1 MPDTAEVGSTEST
14 APVSTPAVA
23 VQWVLATALLSGGVL
38 AAALAL
44 GGGGPQE
51 VPAGLPDAGRLTGWG
66 LPVVRLLVD
75 SSAVATV
82 GLLLTG
88 VFLLPSPQGR
98 LAGLALRAVRAAGLL
113 AAAWA
118 LLSVLQLLLMVSD
131 AFAVPLSD
139 TFGAGMLS
147 GFALETSTG
156 RALLGQALLAAFVA
170 VAARLTLATRE
181 GAALLAVAVAAMA
194 PPVLTGHSAA
204 AGSHNLAVVSLLV
217 HVVAVAA
224 WVGGLLGLG
233 WVAWRGSK
241 RFPSAL
247 SRFSVLA
254 AWCLALVV
262 VSGTLNAAVRL
273 REPSALLSGSYGA
286 LVLVKVAA
294 LVLLGALGWQHR
306 RGSVAALTHRDDVD
320 GQAAPG
326 EERRARVAFVR
337 LAALELT
344 LMAVTMAVAVA
355 LSRTP
360 TPGGSGP
367 LDMAVELTG
376 RSLPVAPTPW
386 RLVASY
392 YPDGLGML
400 IVGLC
405 AALYLRGLLVLRRRG
420 DRWPLGRTAAWFTG
434 LVVLAWATF
443 GGLGLYAHVLFSAH
457 MVSHMVLSMV
467 VPVLLVLGA
476 PMTLALRTLPGARL
490 PGEQGPRQLLLAML
504 HSRISRVLTFPLTAL
519 ALFVASL
526 YALYFSSLFDT
537 LMGSH
542 LGHAAMELHFLAVGC
557 LFFHVL
563 IGIDPSPRRREPL
576 VSFVLLMAAFA
587 LHAFFAVALMAET
600 TILGETYYRQLSRPY
615 QTDLLADQYVGAQL
629 SWALGELPL
638 TLVMLAIF
646 VQWVRG
652 DLRTAAGQ
660 QRQEARRA
668 ARTAATSSG
677 TASGTASGDRAEAP
691 LDEHEQYNAYL
702 RRLAE
707 HERSTSR
714 RR

>member
-1 MPDTAEVGSTEST
+1 MPDTAEVASPETSPSLTST
-14 APVSTPAVA
+14 AGA

-38 AAALAL
+38 AAALAW
-44 GGGGPQE
+44 GGGAPQE

-66 LPVVRLLVD
+66 LPAVRLLVD
-75 SSAVATV
+75 STAVATV

-88 VFLLPSPQGR
+88 VFLLPSPEGR
-98 LAGLALRAVRAAGLL
+98 MAGLALRAVRAAGAV

-118 LLSVLQLLLMVSD
+118 LLGVVQLLLMVSD
-131 AFAVPLSD
+131 AFAVPLSGI
-139 TFGAGMLS
+139 FGSGMLS
-147 GFALETSTG
+147 GFALETTTG
-156 RALLGQALLAAFVA
+156 RALLAQALLAACVA
-170 VAARLTLATRE
+170 VAARLSLSTRE
-181 GAALLAVAVAAMA
+181 GAALLLVALAAMA

-204 AGSHNLAVVSLLV
+204 AGSHNLAVMSLLV

-241 RFPSAL
+241 RFPAAL
-247 SRFSVLA
+247 TRFSTMA
-254 AWCLALVV
+254 AWCLALVA
-262 VSGTLNAAVRL
+262 VSGALNAAVRL
-273 REPSALLSGSYGA
+273 REPSALLSSPYGT
-286 LVLVKVAA
+286 LVLVKAAA
-294 LVLLGALGWQHR
+294 LVMLGALGWQHR
-306 RGSVAALTHRDDVD
+306 RRSVATLTRGDDHGD
-320 GQAAPG
+320 SAAQAS
-326 EERRARVAFVR
+326 ARPVRLAFVR

-344 LMAVTMAVAVA
+344 LMAVTMAVAVG

-360 TPGGSGP
+360 TPAGAGP

-376 RSLPVAPTPW
+376 RSLPAAPTPW

-400 IVGLC
+400 LVGLG
-405 AALYLRGLLVLRRRG
+405 AALYLQGLLVLRRRG

-434 LVVLAWATF
+434 LAVLAWATV

-490 PGEQGPRQLLLAML
+490 PGEQGPRQLLLAVL
-504 HSRISRVLTFPLTAL
+504 HSRVSRVLTFPLTAL

-537 LMGSH
+537 LMASH

-600 TILGETYYRQLSRPY
+600 RVLGQTYYTQLERPY
-615 QTDLLADQYVGAQL
+615 RTDLLADQYLGAQM

-668 ARTAATSSG
+668 ASGATAAAG
-677 TASGTASGDRAEAP
+677 TASPEAPQAP

-707 HERSTSR
+707 HERSSSR
-714 RR
+714 HR

>member
-1 MPDTAEVGSTEST
+1 MPETAQVASTEST
-14 APVSTPAVA
+14 GPLTSKAAA

-51 VPAGLPDAGRLTGWG
+51 VPAGLPDAGGLTGWG
-66 LPVVRLLVD
+66 LPAVRLLVD
-75 SSAVATV
+75 SAAVATV

-98 LAGLALRAVRAAGLL
+98 MAGLALRAVRATGPL

-118 LLSVLQLLLMVSD
+118 VLCALQLLLLVSD
-131 AFAVPLSD
+131 AFAVPLPD
-139 TFGAGMLS
+139 TFGSGMLS
-147 GFALETSTG
+147 GYALETSSG
-156 RALLGQALLAAFVA
+156 RALLAQALLAAFVA

-181 GAALLAVAVAAMA
+181 GAALLVVALAAMA

-247 SRFSVLA
+247 TRFSTMA
-254 AWCLALVV
+254 AWCLALVAL
-262 VSGTLNAAVRL
+262 SGTLNAAVRL
-273 REPSALLSGSYGA
+273 REPSALVSGSYGA

-294 LVLLGALGWQHR
+294 LVLLGVLGWQQR
-306 RGSVAALTHRDDVD
+306 RRSVAALTHADDHGD
-320 GQAAPG
+320 GAAQGAARPV
-326 EERRARVAFVR
+326 RRAFVR

-376 RSLPVAPTPW
+376 RSLPEAPSPW

-400 IVGLC
+400 IVGLG
-405 AALYLRGLLVLRRRG
+405 AALYLRGLLALRRRG
-420 DRWPLGRTAAWFTG
+420 DSWPIGRTAAWLTG
-434 LVVLAWATF
+434 LVVLAWATV

-490 PGEQGPRQLLLAML
+490 PGEQGPRQLLLAVL
-504 HSRISRVLTFPLTAL
+504 HSRVARVLTFPLTAL

-576 VSFVLLMAAFA
+576 VSVVLLMAAFA

-600 TILGETYYRQLSRPY
+600 SVLGEAYYSQLGRPY
-615 QTDLLADQYVGAQL
+615 HTDLLADQYVGAQL

-660 QRQEARRA
+660 RRQEARRA
-668 ARTAATSSG
+668 ASTAAAAAG
-677 TASGTASGDRAEAP
+677 TAPTGAAEAP

-714 RR
+714 HR

>member
-1 MPDTAEVGSTEST
+1 MSDTASATSTQSST
-14 APVSTPAVA
+14 LTSRAATLL
-23 VQWVLATALLSGGVL
+23 WLIATALLSAGVL
-38 AAALAL
+38 TAALAV
-44 GGGGPQE
+44 GGGAPQKA
-51 VPAGLPDAGRLTGWG
+51 PAGLTDAGRLTGWG
-66 LPVVRLLVD
+66 LPAVRLLVD
-75 SSAVATV
+75 SASVATV

-88 VFLLPSPQGR
+88 VLLLPSPEGR
-98 LAGLALRAVRAAGLL
+98 IAGLALRAVRAAGPV
-113 AAAWA
+113 AAVWA
-118 LLSVLQLLLMVSD
+118 VLCVGQLLLAVSD
-131 AFAVPLSD
+131 AFGIPLSE
-139 TFGAGMLS
+139 TFGGGLLS

-156 RALLGQALLAAFVA
+156 RALLAQALLAASVA
-170 VAARLTLATRE
+170 VASRLTLTTRE
-181 GAALLAVAVAAMA
+181 GVTLLAVAVAAMA
-194 PPVLTGHSAA
+194 PPVLTGHAAA
-204 AGSHNLAVVSLLV
+204 AGSHNLAIVSLLV

-241 RFPSAL
+241 RFPAAL
-247 SRFSVLA
+247 TRFSSMA
-254 AWCLALVV
+254 AWCLALVAI
-262 VSGTLNAAVRL
+262 SGTLNAAVRL
-273 REPSALLSGSYGA
+273 GAPSALLASSYGA
-286 LVLVKVAA
+286 LVLVKLAGLVA
-294 LVLLGALGWQHR
+294 LGALGWQHR
-306 RGSVAALTHRDDVD
+306 RRSVAVLTRASSNGEDEQDGSVVPRLV
-320 GQAAPG
+320 
-326 EERRARVAFVR
+326 RVTFVR

-360 TPGGSGP
+360 TPGGSGR

-376 RSLPVAPTPW
+376 RSLPAAPTPW
-386 RLVASY
+386 RFVASY
-392 YPDGLGML
+392 YPDGLGLL
-400 IVGLC
+400 IVGLGT
-405 AALYLRGLLVLRRRG
+405 ALYLQGLVVLRRRG
-420 DRWPLGRTAAWFTG
+420 DRWPLGRTASWFAG
-434 LVVLAWATF
+434 LAVLAWATV

-476 PMTLALRTLPGARL
+476 PITLALRTLPGARL
-490 PGEQGPRQLLLAML
+490 SGEQGPRQLLLAVL
-504 HSRISRVLTFPLTAL
+504 NSRVSQVLTFPLTAL

-542 LGHAAMELHFLAVGC
+542 LGHAAMELHFLAVGY

-563 IGIDPSPRRREPL
+563 IGVDPSPRRREPL

-600 TILGETYYRQLSRPY
+600 RVLGEEYYSQLDRPY
-615 QTDLLADQYVGAQL
+615 RTDLLADQYLGAQA
-629 SWALGELPL
+629 SWAMGELPL

-652 DLRTAAGQ
+652 DRRTAASQ

-668 ARTAATSSG
+668 AAATAIPS
-677 TASGTASGDRAEAP
+677 AEAP
-691 LDEHEQYNAYL
+691 EAPMDEHEQYNAYL

-714 RR
+714 RP